1 MLTTITINDI
11 EIETNIGICDW
22 EYERNQTLFL
32 SLELDYDAS
41 LAAQSDDI
49 NDALDYAD
57 VTNTSKAFIAHHP
70 ARLIEPR
77 LKGLVDLLLKEYAL
91 IKTIKATLSKPEAI
105 DYARNVSQT
114 ITVTRA
120 TD

>member
-11 EIETNIGICDW
+11 EIETNIGIC
-22 EYERNQTLFL
+22 
-32 SLELDYDAS
+32 
-41 LAAQSDDI
+41 
-49 NDALDYAD
+49 
-57 VTNTSKAFIAHHP
+57 KAFIAHHP